1 MDRNDRG
8 SPRDREAMPESESRL
23 SHTSG
28 RLEDKETASA
38 RANRRGEEGMASLRP
53 DRETDRPDEAGA
65 RVEASG
71 EPGEHGDARQAQQRS
86 RRYPTL
92 GSSADPMR

>member
-1 MDRNDRG
+1 MDRNDTG

-23 SHTSG
+23 SHTPG

-38 RANRRGEEGMASLRP
+38 RANRTGEEGVASLRP
-53 DRETDRPDEAGA
+53 DRETDRADDVGA
-65 RVEASG
+65 QAEASG
-71 EPGEHGDARQAQQRS
+71 EPGEHGDTRQAQQRS